1 MSSKVYIVNPFGLR
15 TGMDVSTV
23 TSEEISK
30 IFTQASI
37 SGSPRAGSP
46 RGGSALQGYR
56 KSLNRDFR
64 KREL

>member
-1 MSSKVYIVNPFGLR
+1 
-15 TGMDVSTV
+15 MDVSTV

-37 SGSPRAGSP
+37 SGSPTAGSP